1 MALTT
6 ETLSVRGS
14 TIQLLRGGSGAPLLY
29 LHGLLADIHSLPEAA
44 GFTTFHEALAA
55 SFAVSAPALP
65 GYADSQGFDE
75 LDTIEDAVFFCLDVL
90 DTLGLD
96 TVNLVGASLGG
107 WVATEFAS
115 RYSHRLRKLVLINPL
130 GVSTPEA
137 RIGNFFY
144 TVHPQGRGRS
154 ARGARAAVS
163 GAELRTGP
171 GRHPRRYVSGHQ
183 FSVLQG
189 PDGRRPA
196 RLEAAPVCTTRVFN
210 SGCSGSP
217 RQPRLSG
224 PSRTNSP
231 RSAWVSCFRA
241 RLPGRSWSEFRG
253 RRTAW
258 CWNSRGGWPTSYVN
272 S

>member
-14 TIQLLRGGSGAPLLY
+14 TVQLLRGGSGAPLLY

-44 GFTTFHEALAA
+44 GFTAFHEALAA
-55 SFAVSAPALP
+55 SFAVCAPALP

-107 WVATEFAS
+107 WVAAEFAS

-144 TVHPQGRGRS
+144 TVTPKAEGGQHEVRELLFQEPDSDWPWAPSPTTCLRPPTFCSTRPRWSPPGS
-154 ARGARAAVS
+154 AGSR
-163 GAELRTGP
+163 
-171 GRHPRRYVSGHQ
+171 
-183 FSVLQG
+183 
-189 PDGRRPA
+189 
-196 RLEAAPVCTTRVFN
+196 PVCTTRVFN
-210 SGCSGSP
+210 SGCFGSP
-217 RQPRLSG
+217 RRPGLSG
-224 PSRTNSP
+224 PSRTNSL
-231 RSAWVSCFRA
+231 RSPWVSCFRA
-241 RLPGRSWSEFRG
+241 RLPGRSWSEFRV
-253 RRTAW
+253 RHTAC
-258 CWNSRGGWPTSYVN
+258 CWNSRSGWPN
-272 S
+272 W